1 MGLSY
6 IDEIARVG
14 AVDDQMSN
22 QFEFYFLGTPVLN
35 IQEIALRMDKS
46 FDIPKRSVTKVDIN
60 YQGVKIPKLVAQE
73 DTDKTLTLN
82 FRLDQNWMIYN
93 TLNIWFGKTNNH
105 FNGSMKK
112 TDDRTVTLI
121 FRAFKGNKETS
132 RILLFKNVQIMSIKP
147 SEFDHSSNEPI
158 RVECEFIYTDME
170 DAINDFFIR

>member
-6 IDEIARVG
+6 IQEIAKVG
-14 AVDDQMSN
+14 VVDDQMSN
-22 QFEFYFLGTPVLN
+22 QYEFYFLGTPVLN
-35 IQEIALRMDKS
+35 IQEISLRMDKS

-93 TLNIWFGKTNNH
+93 TLNIWFGKTHNH

-112 TDDRTVTLI
+112 TDDRTVTIL
-121 FRAFKGNKETS
+121 FRTFKNNKEDS
-132 RILLFKNVQIMSIKP
+132 RVFLFKNVQIMSIKL
-147 SEFDHSSNEPI
+147 SEFDHTSNEPT

-170 DAINDFFIR
+170 DFINDLFIR